1 MFGWSEETQSLV
13 GWLIAG
19 VGLTMLVASVWA
31 LARTTRR
38 R

>member
-1 MFGWSEETQSLV
+1 MFGWSTETQSVV

-19 VGLTMLVASVWA
+19 TGLILLVASVWA
-31 LARTTRR
+31 LGRTTRR